1 MNRIESQ
8 LLPGGG
14 TPTDGY
20 LRRATLGTICGY
32 LLAGSL
38 ANPADGYLR
47 RWSHAEVGSTVVVT
61 PPSFPTQYLGL
72 RTYYHAAVQD
82 LCLVAA
88 ADAATGMGGAPMV
101 NKNGTTYAVYLV
113 ETTDPNASPV
123 RIQTSAGTKAIRVKT

>member
-1 MNRIESQ
+1 MNRVESQ
-8 LLPGGG
+8 LLPGAPV
-14 TPTDGY
+14 PTDGY
-20 LRRATLGTICGY
+20 LRRAVLGTICGY
-32 LLAGSL
+32 LLSGAP
-38 ANPADGYLR
+38 NPADGYLR
-47 RWSHAEVGSTVVVT
+47 RWAHEEVGVSSAA
-61 PPSFPTQYLGL
+61 PSFPTQYSGL

-123 RIQTSAGTKAIRVKT
+123 RIQTSAGTKAIRVNT

>member
-8 LLPGGG
+8 LLPGAPV
-14 TPTDGY
+14 PTDGM
-20 LRRATLGTICGY
+20 LRRAVLGTIVGY
-32 LLAGSL
+32 LLSGAP
-38 ANPADGYLR
+38 NPADGYLR
-47 RWSHAEVGSTVVVT
+47 RWSHAEVGVSVAG
-61 PPSFPTQYLGL
+61 PAFPTQFFGL

-101 NKNGTTYAVYLV
+101 DKNGTAYAVYLV

-123 RIQTSAGTKAIRVKT
+123 RLETSAGTKAIRVKT